1 MYYPVLEIS
10 LKDGLWLTLTLKP
23 RNNLIYQRK
32 KAPIFSIYTK
42 YECLKM
48 FIFEPAIPQFA
59 TSLTIHRGKLSY
71 LIESIKHH

>member
-1 MYYPVLEIS
+1 MYESKS
-10 LKDGLWLTLTLKP
+10 LDK
-23 RNNLIYQRK
+23 RK
-32 KAPIFSIYTK
+32 KAPIFSISTK